1 MPDRAYEM
9 RELQEARRAEQE
21 VDRAPLSERK
31 ENMQSFYESMRDE
44 PETVAERIDWVLTGN
59 YGYGQMLVA
68 RQATKRTNRPALFTQ
83 LVGVYEWRCPRR
95 MAVDAWK
102 KLTKVEQAKL
112 QLAVEAVVAEHDRQ
126 VDAGER

>member
-1 MPDRAYEM
+1 MPDREYEM

-31 ENMQSFYESMRDE
+31 ENMQTFYEYMRNE
-44 PETVAERIDWVLTGN
+44 PSLVADRIDWVLNGS
-59 YGYGQMLVA
+59 YGYGPMLVA
-68 RQATKRTNRPALFTQ
+68 RQTTKRMNRPALFTQ

-102 KLTKVEQAKL
+102 KLTKIEQAKL

-126 VDAGER
+126 VAAGER